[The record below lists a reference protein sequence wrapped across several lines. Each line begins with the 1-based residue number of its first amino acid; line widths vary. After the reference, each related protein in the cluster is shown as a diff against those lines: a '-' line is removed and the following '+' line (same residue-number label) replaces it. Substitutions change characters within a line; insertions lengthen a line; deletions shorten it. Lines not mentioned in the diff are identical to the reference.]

1 MENPLHYG
9 EYLDRIASNVKVRGE
24 SRPRKK
30 DLPRRVLDIVVLVEE
45 IEKLILPPS
54 GRWERSELPKEIQNL
69 LTNRNIL
76 RTLVSDIERE
86 LGRATGRP
94 VNTRL
99 PIEGILPETK
109 AIVNSLES
117 IQREVRSEGHER
129 IPLTQLAQHI
139 RQILDEYYHKTKS
152 SREILKRISRRIDP
166 TNSEPSNFEDL
177 PSKVA
182 LLVNNQASKRDD
194 IREKRTPN
202 SEQMDSK
209 DGSETEGKM
218 KWCTDRVNELEG
230 SVEEYRQREEK
241 MKNAA
246 KESNDLL
253 TKAVE
258 EANQLRTTV
267 NAKQIEIDKMKATEI
282 DLRHSQVSLKN
293 VLDEAKQHLRTTLE
307 AKQVE
312 IQKLKATEK
321 NLRDSNAGAMKRAET
336 EKDTAIAEVEKRHG
350 EQIEKLTAK
359 HAGEL
364 TDQKTSVE
372 RQHKAEMVAQRKK
385 HNTDKQGIESRHH
398 LEKEKLQGL
407 HDAELKEQRE
417 HAETLQA
424 ELAEEVHQHAHS
436 QAGARKRTKEHEAQ
450 RIALE
455 RQHAQNLAE
464 QRKLHSS
471 ALERAEVD
479 KIEQLDVLR
488 KEHNRQITE
497 SEKTWKLKFAQ
508 VVRDHEAE
516 EIEWEEALRLE
527 EARSIKKVEEE
538 AQKHKLVIEMLE
550 TELRVEKARTTEK
563 VEEEAQKHKNT
574 IEKLEMRCQKLQGIL
589 LKQDDYSGLTDLE
602 IVRGVTSKTGK
613 ASIVGFTNMVSK
625 VTTFSEWEWRED
637 REIWSKETMT
647 ALVGTKQRRLKKLIL
662 GDAIWTT
669 LFQLIFCSPFRI
681 LGKEGEHLEA
691 DWNGSFPSGMIVER
705 INLADH

>member
-1 MENPLHYG
+1 MSKFLNYS
-9 EYLDRIASNVKVRGE
+9 EYLDKIESYVRVPGE
-24 SRPRKK
+24 SQLRKK
-30 DLPRRVLDIVVLVEE
+30 DLPWRVWVIVELVKE
-45 IEKLILPPS
+45 IEKLILPS
-54 GRWERSELPKEIQNL
+54 NRRGERSELPREIQQL
-69 LTNRNIL
+69 LANRN
-76 RTLVSDIERE
+76 TLETLISDIGRE

-94 VNTRL
+94 VKPRL
-99 PIEGILPETK
+99 PIDEILPEMK
-109 AIVNSLES
+109 AIVDSLNS
-117 IQREVRSEGHER
+117 IQRVVRPEGHER
-129 IPLTQLAQHI
+129 IPLTQLDQHI
-139 RQILDEYYHKTKS
+139 RQILDEYYRKTKS
-152 SREILKRISRRIDP
+152 SGEILKRISRTIDP
-166 TNSEPSNFEDL
+166 TNSEPSKFEDL

-182 LLVNNQASKRDD
+182 LLVKNQASKRND
-194 IREKRTPN
+194 IHERRTPN

-209 DGSETEGKM
+209 DGSETERKM

-230 SVEEYRQREEK
+230 SVEKYRQQEEK
-241 MKNAA
+241 MKKAA
-246 KESNDLL
+246 KESNELL
-253 TKAVE
+253 TKVIE
-258 EANQLRTTV
+258 EADQLRTTV
-267 NAKQIEIDKMKATEI
+267 DAKQID
-282 DLRHSQVSLKN
+282 
-293 VLDEAKQHLRTTLE
+293 
-307 AKQVE
+307 

-336 EKDTAIAEVEKRHG
+336 EKDNAIAEVEKRHG

-364 TDQKTSVE
+364 TDQKSCLE
-372 RQHKAEMVAQRKK
+372 RQHRAEMVKQEKK
-385 HNTDKQGIESRHH
+385 HDADKQGIESRHH

-424 ELAEEVHQHAHS
+424 ELAEELHRS
-436 QAGARKRTKEHEAQ
+436 RAGARKKTKEHEAQ

-479 KIEQLDVLR
+479 KIEQLDVSR
-488 KEHNRQITE
+488 KEHDRQITE

-508 VVRDHEAE
+508 VARDHEAE
-516 EIEWEEALRLE
+516 KIELKEALRLE

-538 AQKHKLVIEMLE
+538 AQKHKLVMEMLE
-550 TELRVEKARTTEK
+550 TEFRVEKARTKEK
-563 VEEEAQKHKNT
+563 VEEEAKKHKNI

-613 ASIVGFTNMVSK
+613 VLTVGFTNMMSK

-681 LGKEGEHLEA
+681 LGKEGEQLEA
-691 DWNGSFPSGMIVER
+691 DWNGSFPLGMIVER

>member
-1 MENPLHYG
+1 MSNLLNYG
-9 EYLDRIASNVKVRGE
+9 DYLDKIEFYVRVRGE
-24 SRPRKK
+24 SHLRKK
-30 DLPRRVLDIVVLVEE
+30 DLPGRVFDIVELVKE
-45 IEKLILPPS
+45 IEKLILPLS
-54 GRWERSELPKEIQNL
+54 MRSERSELPNEIQNL
-69 LTNRNIL
+69 LTNRKTM

-86 LGRATGRP
+86 LGRATGRS

-99 PIEGILPETK
+99 SCEEILSELK
-109 AIVNSLES
+109 AIVNSFES
-117 IQREVRSEGHER
+117 IQRVVRSEGHER
-129 IPLTQLAQHI
+129 IPLTQLDRHI
-139 RQILDEYYHKTKS
+139 RRILDEYYHEIMS
-152 SREILKRISRRIDP
+152 SREILKRISHKIDP
-166 TNSEPSNFEDL
+166 TNSEPSKFEDL

-182 LLVNNQASKRDD
+182 LVVNNQASKRDD
-194 IREKRTPN
+194 IQERRTPN

-209 DGSETEGKM
+209 DGSETERKM
-218 KWCTDRVNELEG
+218 KWYTDRVNELEG
-230 SVEEYRQREEK
+230 SVEEYRQRGEK

-253 TKAVE
+253 TKAIE
-258 EANQLRTTV
+258 EADQLRTTV
-267 NAKQIEIDKMKATEI
+267 DAKQI
-282 DLRHSQVSLKN
+282 
-293 VLDEAKQHLRTTLE
+293 
-307 AKQVE
+307 E

-336 EKDTAIAEVEKRHG
+336 EKDTAIAEVKKRHG

-364 TDQKTSVE
+364 TDQRTCVE
-372 RQHKAEMVAQRKK
+372 RQHRAEMVAQRKE
-385 HNTDKQGIESRHH
+385 HDADKQGIESRHH
-398 LEKEKLQGL
+398 LEKEKVQGL
-407 HDAELKEQRE
+407 HDAELKKQRE

-424 ELAEEVHQHAHS
+424 ELAEEKHQHTHS
-436 QAGARKRTKEHEAQ
+436 RAGARKRTKEHEAQ

-479 KIEQLDVLR
+479 KIEQLDVSR

-497 SEKTWKLKFAQ
+497 SEMTWKLKFAQ
-508 VVRDHEAE
+508 VARDHEAE

-527 EARSIKKVEEE
+527 EVRSIKKVEEE
-538 AQKHKLVIEMLE
+538 AQKHKLVMEMLE
-550 TELRVEKARTTEK
+550 TELRVEKARTKEK
-563 VEEEAQKHKNT
+563 VEEEAQKHKNI

-589 LKQDDYSGLTDLE
+589 LKQDDYSGLSDLE

-613 ASIVGFTNMVSK
+613 VSTVGFTNMVSK

-691 DWNGSFPSGMIVER
+691 DWNGSFPLG
-705 INLADH
+705 NYDC